1 MTSNPTQTAKSYLN
15 GMPLAKWGA
24 ILGSVVAS
32 VCLALMF
39 PLLYLFIDLL
49 ASQGRAPTYT
59 SVPARSQQHF
69 REEWINALSQ
79 DSEIAERL
87 LQIRPAPPASTTTS
101 SWEWDARWQATNSVC
116 LQHKISPDAAELYH
130 PLDRTGSNST
140 ADTHDEFGMLSLV
153 VRERGHWTGS
163 LLAWLASWNT
173 WTWKPTPADSANR
186 HYLTGLFL
194 IAFLLVV
201 VRGVAMYITSYCTT
215 IATIDAATR
224 LRRAVYTHAQRLSAV
239 AIRPDLQSEAGEI
252 VTRRVDQIQD
262 GLVASLSGAVRGPVI
277 VLLLTVLLFAEHFW
291 LTVVVVALS
300 LIVWLLAGQAATWFR
315 RDARVAGRRA
325 EARLGM
331 MRESLSRMQLA
342 KAYLMERFIQTR
354 FERHLS
360 DLSKSVRRRQR
371 GDTLSRPTLLTIVTL
386 AALGLLFLAGRVVLV
401 GEMSVAGLIL
411 KCACLATLVIAISR
425 WIAARVRVRKA
436 NDAAADVFE
445 FLDRRA
451 DAGQTIDAEF
461 LPPLTKKLEFV
472 DVSLRELGTGR
483 MLLEKVSFVLP
494 AGSKTAIVATDPD
507 EGYALAYV
515 LTRFLDPSA
524 GEIRV
529 DGKNTRWVT
538 YESVRMQI
546 AVVLEQALTF
556 SDTVANNIGC
566 GDPSFTLP
574 QIIEAAKMAHVHQ
587 FVQRLSYG
595 YETPIGDAGL
605 ALSTGERY
613 RIALARAILHDP
625 SVMFIEEP
633 SETLDAD
640 SLVLIDD
647 TLARIQPNRT
657 LIFLAR
663 RPTTVKT
670 ADRVFVLQDGK
681 LIASGSHQ
689 DLLGSSDLYRALH
702 FKQNLAAGTV

>member
-1 MTSNPTQTAKSYLN
+1 MSSNPTQTAKSYLN
-15 GMPLAKWGA
+15 SMPLAKWGA

-59 SVPARSQQHF
+59 SVPANSQQHF
-69 REEWINALSQ
+69 REEWINVLSQ
-79 DSEIAERL
+79 DAEIAERL
-87 LQIRPAPPASTTTS
+87 LQIRPVPPASTTTS
-101 SWEWDARWQATNSVC
+101 SWEWDARWQASNSVY
-116 LQHKISPDAAELYH
+116 LSRKIGPDAAELYH

-153 VRERGHWTGS
+153 VRERGHWAGS

-173 WTWKPTPADSANR
+173 WTWKPTLADSANR

-201 VRGVAMYITSYCTT
+201 VRGVAMYITSYCSTF
-215 IATIDAATR
+215 ATIDAATR

-252 VTRRVDQIQD
+252 VTRRVDQIQE

-277 VLLLTVLLFAEHFW
+277 VLLLTVFLFAEHFK
-291 LTVVVVALS
+291 LTVVLVALS

-315 RDARVAGRRA
+315 RDARLAGRRA

-371 GDTLSRPTLLTIVTL
+371 GDTLSRPTLLTIVKLATL
-386 AALGLLFLAGRVVLV
+386 GMLFLAGRVVLV

-411 KCACLATLVIAISR
+411 KCACLATLVITISR

-451 DAGQTIDAEF
+451 DVGQSIDAEF
-461 LPPLTKKLEFV
+461 LPPLTKRLEFV

-494 AGSKTAIVATDPD
+494 AGSKTAIVAIDPD

-546 AVVLEQALTF
+546 AIVLEQSLTF

-566 GDPSFTLP
+566 GEPSFTLP

-605 ALSTGERY
+605 ALSIGERY
-613 RIALARAILHDP
+613 RIALARAILRDP
-625 SVMFIEEP
+625 SVMILEEP
-633 SETLDAD
+633 LETIDAD

>member
-1 MTSNPTQTAKSYLN
+1 MSSNPTQTAKSYLN

-49 ASQGRAPTYT
+49 ASQGRVPSYT

-69 REEWINALSQ
+69 REEWINTLSQ

-87 LQIRPAPPASTTTS
+87 LQIRPIPPASTTTS
-101 SWEWDARWQATNSVC
+101 SWEWDARWQATNAVYLS
-116 LQHKISPDAAELYH
+116 HKITPDAAELYH

-140 ADTHDEFGMLSLV
+140 ADTQDEFGMLSLV
-153 VRERGHWTGS
+153 VRERGHWAGS

-173 WTWKPTPADSANR
+173 WTWKPTLADSANR

-252 VTRRVDQIQD
+252 VTRRVDQIQE

-277 VLLLTVLLFAEHFW
+277 VLLLTVFLFAEHFK
-291 LTVVVVALS
+291 LTVVLVALS

-386 AALGLLFLAGRVVLV
+386 AALGMLFLAGRVALV

-451 DAGQTIDAEF
+451 DVGQTIDAEF

-494 AGSKTAIVATDPD
+494 AGSKTAIVAIDPD
-507 EGYALAYV
+507 EGSALAYV

-546 AVVLEQALTF
+546 AIVLEQSLTF

-670 ADRVFVLQDGK
+670 ADRVFVLQAGK
-681 LIASGSHQ
+681 LVAGGSHQ
-689 DLLGSSDLYRALH
+689 ELLGSSDLYRALH

>member
-1 MTSNPTQTAKSYLN
+1 MSSNPTQTAKSYLN

-49 ASQGRAPTYT
+49 ASQGRVPSYT

-69 REEWINALSQ
+69 REEWINTLSQ

-87 LQIRPAPPASTTTS
+87 LQIRPVPAASTTTS
-101 SWEWDARWQATNSVC
+101 SWEWDARWQATNAVYLS
-116 LQHKISPDAAELYH
+116 HKITPDAAELYH

-140 ADTHDEFGMLSLV
+140 ADTQDEFGMLSLV
-153 VRERGHWTGS
+153 VRERGHWAGS

-173 WTWKPTPADSANR
+173 WTWKPTLADSANR

-252 VTRRVDQIQD
+252 VTRRVDQIQE

-277 VLLLTVLLFAEHFW
+277 VLLLTVFLFAEHFK
-291 LTVVVVALS
+291 LTVVLVALS

-386 AALGLLFLAGRVVLV
+386 AALGMLFLAGRVALV

-451 DAGQTIDAEF
+451 DVGQTIDAEF

-494 AGSKTAIVATDPD
+494 AGSKTAIVAIDPD
-507 EGYALAYV
+507 EGSALAYV

-546 AVVLEQALTF
+546 AIVLEQSLTF

-670 ADRVFVLQDGK
+670 ADRVFVLQAGK
-681 LIASGSHQ
+681 LVAGGSHQ
-689 DLLGSSDLYRALH
+689 ELLGSSDLYRALH